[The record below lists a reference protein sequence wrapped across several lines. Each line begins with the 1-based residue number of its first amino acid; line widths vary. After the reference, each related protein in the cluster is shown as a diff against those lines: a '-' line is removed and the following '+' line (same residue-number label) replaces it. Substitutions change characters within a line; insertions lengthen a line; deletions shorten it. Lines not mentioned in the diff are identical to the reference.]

1 MARIVLE
8 VGTIEPNSTESTAV
22 APSSGSDRAVLTGR
36 IIAQLRG
43 AMRELR
49 CMSGDRLRRT
59 EIGFTNVHVLS
70 VLEGHGAMSMGHL
83 AEILDVSLS
92 NASGLIDR
100 LEDRGLVERV
110 RVPDDRR
117 VVLVQTTAEGR
128 AALAR
133 ADVLKDELLQSIL
146 ARLDEPRLA
155 RVAAALE
162 DVTASAV
169 EVFASD
175 PELSRHEHLL
185 DGHRQ
190 PTNHE
195 STPVSAS
202 PA

>member
-1 MARIVLE
+1 M
-8 VGTIEPNSTESTAV
+8 VGSE
-22 APSSGSDRAVLTGR
+22 RAAQTSR

-59 EIGFTNVHVLS
+59 ELGFTNLHVLS
-70 VLEGHGAMSMGHL
+70 ILEGHGAMSMGHL

-117 VVLVQTTAEGR
+117 VVLVRVTPEGR

-146 ARLDEPRLA
+146 ARLDDRRLG
-155 RVAAALE
+155 RLLAALD
-162 DVTASAV
+162 DVTSAAV

-175 PELSRHEHLL
+175 PELSRHEHVL
-185 DGHRQ
+185 DHGHRE
-190 PTNHE
+190 PVNPE
-195 STPVSAS
+195 PTPVSAS